1 MSVSPTPVTHLIMP
15 KEVDSKFRFI
25 TVAAQRAKQ
34 LQNGAKP
41 RVDARSRK
49 PTRVAMQE
57 VLAGVISWDVRED
70 LKGAAAP
77 EAEGTEGA

>member
-1 MSVSPTPVTHLIMP
+1 MSHLIVP
-15 KEVDSKFRFI
+15 REVDSKFRFI

-49 PTRVAMQE
+49 PTRIAMQE
-57 VLAGVISWDVRED
+57 VLAEAVSWEMKDEVPP
-70 LKGAAAP
+70 AAP
-77 EAEGTEGA
+77 PAEA

>member
-1 MSVSPTPVTHLIMP
+1 MSHLIVP
-15 KEVDSKFRFI
+15 REVDSKFRFI

-49 PTRVAMQE
+49 PTRIAMQE
-57 VLAGVISWDVRED
+57 VLAEAVSWDMRDEVPPA
-70 LKGAAAP
+70 GP
-77 EAEGTEGA
+77 PIEG